1 MASSRHTRASQ
12 QPRQPGARTGMTWR
26 QVRRQV
32 EVEALTLALALR
44 LNLTLT
50 LSLTLT
56 LTLRL
61 AWADGGDEG
70 PGGERVVV
78 GQLETHARLGCG

>member
-32 EVEALTLALALR
+32 EVEALTLALALTPTPA
-44 LNLTLT
+44 LTLT
-50 LSLTLT
+50 LILTPT
-56 LTLRL
+56 LHRCDT
-61 AWADGGDEG
+61 
-70 PGGERVVV
+70 
-78 GQLETHARLGCG
+78 QLDVTPPAELKESAL

>member
-32 EVEALTLALALR
+32 EVEALTLALPLTPA
-44 LNLTLT
+44 LTLT
-50 LSLTLT
+50 LILTPTLTLT
-56 LTLRL
+56 LTLTRTL
-61 AWADGGDEG
+61 TLTWRRASTSTASCFS
-70 PGGERVVV
+70 V
-78 GQLETHARLGCG
+78 T